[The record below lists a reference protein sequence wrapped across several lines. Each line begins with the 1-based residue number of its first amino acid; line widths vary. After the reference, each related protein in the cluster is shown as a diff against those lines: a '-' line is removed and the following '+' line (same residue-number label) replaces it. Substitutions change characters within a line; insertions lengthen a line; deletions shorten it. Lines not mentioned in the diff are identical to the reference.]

1 MWCRTGYSSTLLTHA
16 MWLHQMSPSLSHEC
30 NDPKHSRHALHERT
44 TTIPSHFT
52 PGTVG
57 QNAFQAV
64 AINQPVINLI
74 IAALR
79 RRGSGHRSVARG
91 VARALGGC
99 CQVTGAPEPPARPP
113 GIMPGVREP
122 EVDLR
127 QGKAPKCTLAP
138 PQTLR
143 RVPILLSAPRTGLS

>member
-1 MWCRTGYSSTLLTHA
+1 MTLNIADTHYTNE
-16 MWLHQMSPSLSHEC
+16 LRL
-30 NDPKHSRHALHERT
+30 
-44 TTIPSHFT
+44 IPSHFA

-64 AINQPVINLI
+64 IINQPVINLI

-91 VARALGGC
+91 VARALGGR

-113 GIMPGVREP
+113 GIVPGVREP

-127 QGKAPKCTLAP
+127 LGKVPKST
-138 PQTLR
+138 
-143 RVPILLSAPRTGLS
+143 